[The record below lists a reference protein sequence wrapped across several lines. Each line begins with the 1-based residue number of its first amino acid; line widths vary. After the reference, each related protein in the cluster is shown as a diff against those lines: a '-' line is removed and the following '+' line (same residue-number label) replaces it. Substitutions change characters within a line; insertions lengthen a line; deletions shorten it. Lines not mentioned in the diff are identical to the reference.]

1 MEQWVKDI
9 VKIEREKRNLP
20 LEAKKLNNNYYLYH
34 STTHWDKKDKKIKK
48 DSGYIGRIT
57 PKGVIEKKIK
67 NDTRSIFEYGNS
79 ELLYLLAHDVI
90 EPLKKSFYDR
100 WKEIIA
106 CSIVKTIQP
115 LPLRL
120 IQSRWEK
127 LHISQK
133 IDAALSPNTISEV
146 LRDIGKDYA
155 SQKGFFD
162 ELMVD
167 SKTLIFDLSSI
178 FSYSENLKYAEK
190 GHNADHLY
198 LKQINFMLFFSMD
211 KQLPVLLKPMPGS
224 VRDVKALRA
233 VIDEVN
239 AKDSTVV
246 IDRGF
251 ASQVIPDLLT
261 ELDFNFILPLRRN
274 FTEIDYDW
282 RLDYTFSYRK
292 RGIKWGRKRIGA
304 NFLYMFEDVKLRA
317 EEETTF
323 IHLMNEKKRN
333 TEEYKEASKKFGK
346 IAILSNRDE
355 DGETVYLMWKDREN
369 IEVAFDALK
378 NELENDKTYLDD
390 DEAVR
395 GYFFISFLSLYLYYK
410 ILNLLRKAKLVD
422 KVSVNE
428 VLLEFSKVYEINLG
442 EKKKLS
448 EIPNK
453 LEKLAESLGLDIF
466 PKKLRS

>member
-1 MEQWVKDI
+1 MEQWVLEILQKE
-9 VKIEREKRNLP
+9 KEKRKLP
-20 LEAKKLNNNYYLYH
+20 LEVKKLNNNFYLYH
-34 STTHWDKKDKKIKK
+34 STTWWDKKEKKIKK
-48 DSGYIGRIT
+48 FSDYIGRIT
-57 PKGVIEKKIK
+57 PKGVIEKKK
-67 NDTRSIFEYGNS
+67 SNDARSIFEYGNS
-79 ELLYLLAHDVI
+79 EFLHLLAKDII

-100 WKEIIA
+100 WKEVIA

-120 IQSRWEK
+120 IKSRWEK

-133 IDAALSPNTISEV
+133 IDASLSPNTISEV

-155 SQKGFFD
+155 SQKEFFD

-178 FSYSENLKYAEK
+178 FSYSENLQYAEK
-190 GHNADHLY
+190 GHNSDHLY

-211 KQLPVLLKPMPGS
+211 KQLPVLLKPLPGS
-224 VRDVKALRA
+224 VRDVKALRT

-251 ASQVIPDLLT
+251 ASYVVPDLLT
-261 ELDFNFILPLRRN
+261 EFDFNFILPLRRN
-274 FTEIDYDW
+274 FTEIDYDR

-304 NFLYMFEDVKLRA
+304 NFLYLFEDVKLRA

-333 TEEYKEASKKFGK
+333 IEEYKEESKKFGK

-355 DGETVYLMWKDREN
+355 DGETIYLMWKDREN

-390 DEAVR
+390 DDAVR

-428 VLLEFSKVYEINLG
+428 VLLEFSKVYEIHLG
-442 EKKKLS
+442 EKRKLS
-448 EIPNK
+448 EIPDKVLK
-453 LEKLAESLGLDIF
+453 LTDSLGLNIF

>member
-1 MEQWVKDI
+1 MEQWVKEI
-9 VKIEREKRNLP
+9 VKTEREKRNLP

-34 STTHWDKKDKKIKK
+34 STTHWDKKDKKVKK
-48 DSGYIGRIT
+48 DSDYIGRIT
-57 PKGVIEKKIK
+57 PKGVIEKKKK

-79 ELLYLLAHDVI
+79 ELLYFLAQDII
-90 EPLKKSFYDR
+90 EPLKKCFYDR

-155 SQKGFFD
+155 SQKDFFD

-251 ASQVIPDLLT
+251 ASHVIPDLLT

-274 FTEIDYDW
+274 FTEIDYYW

-304 NFLYMFEDVKLRA
+304 NFLYLFEDVKLRA

-346 IAILSNRDE
+346 IGILSNRDE
-355 DGETVYLMWKDREN
+355 DGETIYLMWKDREN

-428 VLLEFSKVYEINLG
+428 VLLEFSKVYEMHID
-442 EKKKLS
+442 EKRKLS

-453 LEKLAESLGLDIF
+453 VEKLAESFGMDIF

>member
-1 MEQWVKDI
+1 MEEWVKEI
-9 VKIEREKRNLP
+9 LKKEREIRKLP
-20 LEAKKLNNNYYLYH
+20 LEVKELNKNYYLYR
-34 STTHWDKKDKKIKK
+34 STTYWDKKEKKVKK
-48 DSGYIGRIT
+48 DSEYIGRIT
-57 PKGVIEKKIK
+57 PKGVIEKKK
-67 NDTRSIFEYGNS
+67 SNDVRSIFEYGNS
-79 ELLYLLAHDVI
+79 ELLHILAQDII

-106 CSIVKTIQP
+106 CSIVKTLQP

-120 IQSRWEK
+120 IKSRWEK
-127 LHISQK
+127 LHLSQK
-133 IDAALSPNTISEV
+133 IDASLSPNTLSDV
-146 LRDIGKDYA
+146 LREIGKDYA
-155 SQKGFFD
+155 SQKEFFD
-162 ELMVD
+162 GLMVD

-178 FSYSENLKYAEK
+178 FSYSENLQYAEK

-211 KQLPVLLKPMPGS
+211 TQLPVLLKPLPGS
-224 VRDVKALRA
+224 VRDIKALKT

-251 ASQVIPDLLT
+251 ASYVIPDML
-261 ELDFNFILPLRRN
+261 EDFGLNFILPLRRN
-274 FTEIDYDW
+274 FIDIDYSW
-282 RLDYTFSYRK
+282 NLDYIFSYRK
-292 RGIKWGRKRIGA
+292 RGIKWGRKRIGS
-304 NFLYMFEDVKLRA
+304 NFLYLFEDVKLRA

-323 IHLMNEKKRN
+323 LHLMKEKKRN
-333 TEEYKEASKKFGK
+333 IEQYKEESPKFGK
-346 IAILSNRDE
+346 IAILANRDAG
-355 DGETVYLMWKDREN
+355 GETIYLMWKDREN

-390 DEAVR
+390 DDAVR

-410 ILNLLRKAKLVD
+410 ILNILRKNKLVE

-428 VLLEFSKVYEINLG
+428 VLLELSKVYEIHLG
-442 EKKKLS
+442 EKRKLS

-453 LEKLAESLGLDIF
+453 VMKLAESLNMDIF

>member
-1 MEQWVKDI
+1 MATPEQ
-9 VKIEREKRNLP
+9 
-20 LEAKKLNNNYYLYH
+20 
-34 STTHWDKKDKKIKK
+34 
-48 DSGYIGRIT
+48 
-57 PKGVIEKKIK
+57 
-67 NDTRSIFEYGNS
+67 
-79 ELLYLLAHDVI
+79 
-90 EPLKKSFYDR
+90 
-100 WKEIIA
+100 KE
-106 CSIVKTIQP
+106 
-115 LPLRL
+115 
-120 IQSRWEK
+120 
-127 LHISQK
+127 
-133 IDAALSPNTISEV
+133 
-146 LRDIGKDYA
+146 
-155 SQKGFFD
+155 FFD

-178 FSYSENLKYAEK
+178 FSFSENLQYAEK
-190 GHNADHLY
+190 GYNAEHLY

-211 KQLPVLLKPMPGS
+211 KQLPVLLKPLPGS

-251 ASQVIPDLLT
+251 ASHVIPDLLT
-261 ELDFNFILPLRRN
+261 EFDFNFILPLRRN
-274 FTEIDYDW
+274 FIDIDYGR
-282 RLDYTFSYRK
+282 RLDYTFSYRN

-304 NFLYMFEDVKLRA
+304 NFLYLFEDVKLRA

-323 IHLMNEKKRN
+323 IHLMNEKKRT
-333 TEEYKEASKKFGK
+333 TEEYKEESQKFGK

-355 DGETVYLMWKDREN
+355 DGETIYLMWKDREN

-390 DEAVR
+390 DDAVR

-428 VLLEFSKVYEINLG
+428 VLLELSKVYEIHIG
-442 EKKKLS
+442 EKRKLS
-448 EIPNK
+448 EIPDLYIRGSIATALNVIAHQHQDKKEEIKAFLSK
-453 LEKLAESLGLDIF
+453 LIDDTNDPTFAAFLVDELLSFKDPNFLPQVRKAFEDGRIDTEVISQDDVDWVFDLSEKEQSYFKFMRSPLEHFSRENISHLRKISYPEKETPA
-466 PKKLRS
+466 KKIKTKIGRNDPCPCGSGKKYKKCCMKK

>member
-1 MEQWVKDI
+1 MEEWVKEI

-20 LEAKKLNNNYYLYH
+20 LEAKKLNNNYYLYR
-34 STTHWDKKDKKIKK
+34 STTIWDKKEQKVKK

-57 PKGVIEKKIK
+57 PKGIIEKKK
-67 NDTRSIFEYGNS
+67 SNDVRSIFEYGNS
-79 ELLYLLAHDVI
+79 ELLYILAQDII

-100 WKEIIA
+100 WKEILA

-120 IQSRWEK
+120 IKSRWEK

-133 IDAALSPNTISEV
+133 IDASLSPNTLSEV

-155 SQKGFFD
+155 SQQEFFD

-167 SKTLIFDLSSI
+167 SKILIFDLSSI

-211 KQLPVLLKPMPGS
+211 KQLPVLLKPLPGS

-233 VIDEVN
+233 VVDEVN

-251 ASQVIPDLLT
+251 ASQVIPDLLI
-261 ELDFNFILPLRRN
+261 EFDFNFILPLRRN
-274 FTEIDYDW
+274 FIDIDYDR

-304 NFLYMFEDVKLRA
+304 NFLYLFEDVKLRA

-323 IHLMNEKKRN
+323 IHLMNEKKRT
-333 TEEYKEASKKFGK
+333 TEEYKEESQKFGK

-355 DGETVYLMWKDREN
+355 GGETIYLMWKDREN

-390 DEAVR
+390 DDAVR
-395 GYFFISFLSLYLYYK
+395 GYFFISFISLYLYYK

-428 VLLEFSKVYEINLG
+428 VLLELSKVYEIHLG
-442 EKKKLS
+442 EKRKLS

-453 LEKLAESLGLDIF
+453 VEKLAESLGVDIF